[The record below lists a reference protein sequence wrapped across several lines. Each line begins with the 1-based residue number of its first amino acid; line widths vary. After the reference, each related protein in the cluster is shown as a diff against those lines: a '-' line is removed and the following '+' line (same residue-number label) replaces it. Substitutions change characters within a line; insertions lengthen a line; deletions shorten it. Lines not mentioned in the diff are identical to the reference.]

1 MSDNTAVPAAE
12 LQATLAAL
20 RYEIETLDRNG
31 LAIAACH
38 VSHAAEL
45 IVTRLEGGPT
55 RQGER

>member
-1 MSDNTAVPAAE
+1 MTDRTAAAAVE

-20 RYEIETLDRNG
+20 RYEIETLERNG

-38 VSHAAEL
+38 ISHAIEL
-45 IVTRLEGGPT
+45 IVTRLERGPT